1 MIYRPAAGVIFF
13 GIYSTALPKYKGKWL
28 YDGVGGWGLAKPRYL
43 SCQSLEFGGLK
54 ALWVWSQKSAKS
66 GDFAWFSPL

>member
-1 MIYRPAAGVIFF
+1 MIYRPAAGEKIF

-54 ALWVWSQKSAKS
+54 ALCLILGKSQN
-66 GDFAWFSPL
+66 

>member
-1 MIYRPAAGVIFF
+1 MIYRPAAGEKIF

-54 ALWVWSQKSAKS
+54 ALW
-66 GDFAWFSPL
+66 L